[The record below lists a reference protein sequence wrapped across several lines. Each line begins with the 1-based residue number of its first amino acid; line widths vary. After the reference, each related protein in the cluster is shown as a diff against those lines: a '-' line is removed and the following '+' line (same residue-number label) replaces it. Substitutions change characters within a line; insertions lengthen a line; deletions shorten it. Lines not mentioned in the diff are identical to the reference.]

1 MSYVLLSFVFTIFL
15 FHEVKIQLS
24 VISNDYQ
31 SLLNTTIANLK
42 CSQREVI
49 ISVQAI
55 TQILKFIVSP
65 GKSIGKGDSFT
76 IAATYYL
83 FTMHFHIQF

>member
-76 IAATYYL
+76 IAATSHL